1 MPSHSCFQIQT
12 RPQVQDHSS
21 LLDSLV
27 SLLSPE
33 ELVGDNQYDC
43 ANCRGKRDATRR
55 MMLRRLPPFLS
66 LSLQRFVFD
75 QRVGRRVSIGSLCRW
90 FQDPEMFF
98 EGACTYTGIRTLR
111 SAESREH
118 QAPLQCTLP
127 CTSWTCS
134 CTQGRQ
140 TMCSSP
146 IWTGYDKVLHGHAAW
161 LPCAIGVARC

>member
-1 MPSHSCFQIQT
+1 MCLQQLLSTKCGPVRLRLHTSCRRRQLCLCRWGCASQPGLAFMPSHSCFQIQT

-75 QRVGRRVSIGSLCRW
+75 QRVCRRMSVVLACMQVVPGST
-90 FQDPEMFF
+90 D
-98 EGACTYTGIRTLR
+98 
-111 SAESREH
+111 
-118 QAPLQCTLP
+118 
-127 CTSWTCS
+127 
-134 CTQGRQ
+134 
-140 TMCSSP
+140 
-146 IWTGYDKVLHGHAAW
+146 V
-161 LPCAIGVARC
+161 